1 MEAATVIQW
10 HPLGEMLVEQG
21 LLTLPE
27 LEDALDE
34 QERTG
39 KRLGAILVA
48 RKIVAGAVLTTILAE
63 QVGVELET
71 QGGFGSGLFTKI
83 ARRNGGGDPLGRAP
97 AGAATPPELV
107 IADAPT
113 EPPLAFADELLIELD
128 HVRAELDAERARLVE
143 LEAELD
149 ALRAQATARPK
160 RRPSARAAAS

>member
-1 MEAATVIQW
+1 M
-10 HPLGEMLVEQG
+10 
-21 LLTLPE
+21 
-27 LEDALDE
+27 
-34 QERTG
+34 
-39 KRLGAILVA
+39 
-48 RKIVAGAVLTTILAE
+48 LTTILAE

-160 RRPSARAAAS
+160 RRPSARAAASRAKPKARTPKPRAKVTASTPKTKATRSKKPAAG